1 VPEPESPAPAPAE
14 PVAAEP
20 VAEESGEGLDLA
32 GIIEMLR
39 TGKSPFGE
47 NPLVQIG
54 ASVAAVAV
62 PVLLYM
68 ALAFLKNKPS
78 GDEEEF

>member
-1 VPEPESPAPAPAE
+1 
-14 PVAAEP
+14 VAAEP
-20 VAEESGEGLDLA
+20 VASEPAEGLDLA

-39 TGKSPFGE
+39 TGRSPFGE
-47 NPLVQIG
+47 NPLIQIG

-68 ALAFLKNKPS
+68 ALAFLKNKPPN
-78 GDEEEF
+78 DEEL